1 MTQVTQPTPTYA
13 TDCVEI
19 RLSTIVKAMASAL
32 RSRSAK
38 AFDEYLYAYAYR
50 SSAELESYRE
60 AKAPVKEWLL
70 GMRNKSHTENINL
83 LMDVVD
89 KIHNV
94 KVRKALKSLLRKRK
108 SPASAFEVI
117 TEKEAYLWSYILETY
132 SDNNPYS
139 MLDIINKVFLSKSV
153 KEGMQELKTEGVPGV
168 VAMVKELETGSKVK
182 RITRRELSDLLN
194 SISGRKECQE
204 CGENSKDALKVTSP
218 SSSDTNPSEATQS
231 NAGKEDF
238 LRTNTSGSSDSAAPA
253 VSIVASVQEEV
264 QQSPVTANTK
274 PDTV

>member
-1 MTQVTQPTPTYA
+1 MTQATMQPTPTYA
-13 TDCVEI
+13 TDYVEL
-19 RLSTIVKAMASAL
+19 RLATIVKAMASAL

-50 SSAELESYRE
+50 SAELESYRE

-117 TEKEAYLWSYILETY
+117 TEKEAYIWSYILETY

-139 MLDIINKVFLSKSV
+139 MLDIINTVFLSKRV
-153 KEGMQELKTEGVPGV
+153 KEGMQARKSGSVPGV
-168 VAMVKELETGSKVK
+168 VSTVKEPETEGKV
-182 RITRRELSDLLN
+182 IPLTSRELSELLN
-194 SISGRKECQE
+194 SISGRKEHCQG
-204 CGENSKDALKVTSP
+204 CGENSKADVKVTSP
-218 SSSDTNPSEATQS
+218 FSSDINPSDATQS

-238 LRTNTSGSSDSAAPA
+238 LRNKTNAAAPA
-253 VSIVASVQEEV
+253 VSIVASVQEDV
-264 QQSPVTANTK
+264 QQPPV
-274 PDTV
+274 